1 MIKLGSNKISKL
13 YLGSNSIG
21 KAYLGSSLIFS
32 SGPNLPTYTATFNP
46 SSYSGNTLTNP
57 NNAYTDENSSTYANV
72 RLMQSPTSVYLLFNT
87 SSIPSNAIIKSVTC
101 VAKAKITS
109 TANVTTR
116 TLCMYSGTTAK
127 GDAQT
132 LTTAEKKFTFSGES
146 WTRNELSDARIR
158 IYTTNTAGSPWVYFY
173 GATLSVKYS
182 VPIEI

>member
-1 MIKLGSNKISKL
+1 MSYIGTTEIGKIFLGDVEIE
-13 YLGSNSIG
+13 
-21 KAYLGSSLIFS
+21 KAYLGNTLVFS
-32 SGPNLPTYTATFNP
+32 GEPELPTYTVTFNP

-57 NNAYTDENSSTYANV
+57 TRAYTDENSTTYAYV
-72 RLMQSPTSVYLLFNT
+72 RLMQSPTSVYLIFNT
-87 SSIPSNAIIKSVTC
+87 SSIPAGAIIKSVTC

-182 VPIEI
+182 IAE